1 MVSSV
6 FTAWSTDMRI
16 APLLLAAGAAL
27 LAGSPAISAEKL
39 TGEAR
44 LAKMLE
50 GRVAGDPVSC
60 IPLHTSRDQTVIDK
74 TAIVYDAGSTIWVN
88 RTSNPASLDS
98 DDVMVTKLHVGQLC
112 RLDTIEMRDRSGF
125 WFTGFVGLDD
135 FVPYR
140 RAPETH

>member
-1 MVSSV
+1 
-6 FTAWSTDMRI
+6 MRI
-16 APLLLAAGAAL
+16 APLLLAASAAL
-27 LAGSPAISAEKL
+27 LATSPVIAAEKL

-60 IPLHTSRDQTVIDK
+60 IPLHASRDQTVIDK
-74 TAIVYDAGSTIWVN
+74 TAILYDAGSTIWVN
-88 RTSNPASLDS
+88 RTSDPASLDS
-98 DDVMVTKLHVGQLC
+98 DDIMLVKLHIGQLC
-112 RLDTIEMRDRSGF
+112 RLDTVEMRDRSGF

-140 RAPETH
+140 RVNKTQ

>member
-1 MVSSV
+1 
-6 FTAWSTDMRI
+6 MRI
-16 APLLLAAGAAL
+16 APLLLVAGAAL
-27 LAGSPAISAEKL
+27 LASSPTFAAPKL

-60 IPLHTSRDQTVIDK
+60 IPLHNSRDQTVIDK
-74 TAIVYDAGSTIWVN
+74 TAIVYEAGRTIYVN
-88 RTSNPASLDS
+88 RTTDPASLDS
-98 DDVMVTKLHVGQLC
+98 DDILVTKLHIGQLC

-140 RAPETH
+140 RAAGTN